1 MACYLSV
8 IIVSVMAAMVTGS
21 MQLFINAMIAIIPMF
36 FSSYAIN
43 CYVVG
48 SCHGLVWYVVHIIV
62 GIYILL
68 KLFLEGLI
76 PIDRFSLGKYRSMVI
91 LGMSSVC
98 KIYLPSLTSWDDR
111 LLIRI

>member
-43 CYVVG
+43 CYVS
-48 SCHGLVWYVVHIIV
+48 SCHGL
-62 GIYILL
+62 
-68 KLFLEGLI
+68 
-76 PIDRFSLGKYRSMVI
+76 
-91 LGMSSVC
+91 
-98 KIYLPSLTSWDDR
+98 SWF
-111 LLIRI
+111 

>member
-48 SCHGLVWYVVHIIV
+48 SCHGLSWFSTSFTLLWASIFF
-62 GIYILL
+62 L
-68 KLFLEGLI
+68 KLFLEGL
-76 PIDRFSLGKYRSMVI
+76 VI
-91 LGMSSVC
+91 L
-98 KIYLPSLTSWDDR
+98 
-111 LLIRI
+111 